1 MEKKKGNHKKNKQ
14 RNPIYYGINL
24 EIEEERKLLET
35 VQNSIDIINS
45 NFKEDF
51 ISIYEDISELIKK
64 YDEAKKGNED
74 NKKQNNI
81 IEVNKLKYPKSFHIT
96 LAFGGKKGF
105 DKNSKAVIEFNSGL
119 EVDIKI
125 LGVVI
130 VPNKMVI
137 VPVNGDFYT
146 ENEFAHFTT
155 FVGDLKPVQSNDI
168 LENIFSKGKEMEDD
182 YNKIVEGKIEE
193 CCKKI
198 KVNIEGE
205 EFDGYVY
212 LTNKNENLNGR
223 MKEYYF

>member
-51 ISIYEDISELIKK
+51 ISTYEDISELIKK

-81 IEVNKLKYPKSFHIT
+81 IEVNKLKYPKSF
-96 LAFGGKKGF
+96 
-105 DKNSKAVIEFNSGL
+105 EFNSGL

>member
-51 ISIYEDISELIKK
+51 ISTYEDISELIKK

-146 ENEFAHFTT
+146 ENKFAHFTT

>member
-51 ISIYEDISELIKK
+51 ISTYEDISELIKK

-119 EVDIKI
+119 KVDIKI

>member
-24 EIEEERKLLET
+24 EIEEERKFLET

-51 ISIYEDISELIKK
+51 ISTYEDISELIKK

-105 DKNSKAVIEFNSGL
+105 DKNSKAVIGFNSGL

>member
-51 ISIYEDISELIKK
+51 ISTYEDISELIKK

-119 EVDIKI
+119 EIDIKI

-168 LENIFSKGKEMEDD
+168 LENILSKGKEMEDD

>member
-51 ISIYEDISELIKK
+51 ISTYEDISELIKK

-155 FVGDLKPVQSNDI
+155 FVGDLKPVQSNNI

>member
-51 ISIYEDISELIKK
+51 ISTYEDISELIKK

-105 DKNSKAVIEFNSGL
+105 DKNSKAVIEFNFGL

>member
-35 VQNSIDIINS
+35 VKNSIDIINS

-51 ISIYEDISELIKK
+51 ISTYEDISELIKK

-212 LTNKNENLNGR
+212 LTNKNENLKGR